1 VTAPGRHTD
10 RALLPADGPLRHT
23 RRRTPPE
30 MTRRAG
36 RLLGMH
42 LLMPGS
48 AQMVAGNRA
57 AGRVVVGVWLALWAV
72 VLAALLTWL
81 VARDVLVAFVTSATG
96 LTVLQVGLLL
106 VAIGWL
112 ATTVDTLRLTRLL
125 RLTAWARPLV
135 AGGLVVAAV
144 IGSGAAA
151 WGAYSAGVARGALV
165 SVFSAE
171 TPAQAQAVAKTGAY
185 TVLLLG
191 MDRPPGGGALL
202 PKSLSVVSID
212 AATGA
217 ATTIGVPTTLT
228 GVPFPA
234 DSPMHRLYP
243 DGYRDCIAAPCTLGD
258 VYTEAK
264 AVGRPLYPDAEQ
276 QGSTAAVQALRDAVS
291 GATGLDIA
299 YTAQVDTTSLGAL
312 IDALGG
318 VRVDV
323 PAAGASTAFP
333 AGETPMNGARAVAY
347 LRESG
352 KGEATDQVDR
362 VLRLEQA
369 LLTQVNPANAL
380 LQFRTVAAASSGALR
395 TDIPQDTVTDLAV
408 LGLKTQSQAVRQVR
422 LVPPAVDPAKP
433 DYAAIHRVVEAA
445 TS

>member
-1 VTAPGRHTD
+1 VSETGRHAD

-48 AQMVAGNRA
+48 AQMVAGNRG
-57 AGRVVVGVWLALWAV
+57 AGRLVVGVWLALWVV

-81 VARDVLVAFVTSATG
+81 VARDVLVSFVTSATG

-106 VAIGWL
+106 VALGWL

-144 IGSGAAA
+144 VGSGAAA
-151 WGAYSAGVARGALV
+151 YGAYSAGVARGALV

-171 TPAQAQAVAKTGAY
+171 TPAQAQAVAKAGAY
-185 TVLLLG
+185 NVLLLG
-191 MDRPPGGGALL
+191 MDRPPEGGALY
-202 PKSLSVVSID
+202 PKSLSVVSVD
-212 AATGA
+212 DATGA

-228 GVPFPA
+228 DVPFPA

-264 AVGRPLYPDAEQ
+264 AVGAPLYPDAKKE
-276 QGSTAAVQALRDAVS
+276 GSTAAVQALRDAVS

-323 PAAGASTAFP
+323 PATGASTAFP
-333 AGETPMNGARAVAY
+333 AGETAMDGARAVAY

-369 LLTQVNPANAL
+369 LITQVNPANAL
-380 LQFRTVAAASSGALR
+380 LQFNTVAAASSGALR
-395 TDIPQDTVTDLAV
+395 TDIPQDTVTKLAV
-408 LGLKTQSQAVRQVR
+408 LGLRTQSQAVRQVR

-433 DYAAIHRVVEAA
+433 DYAGIHRLVEAA